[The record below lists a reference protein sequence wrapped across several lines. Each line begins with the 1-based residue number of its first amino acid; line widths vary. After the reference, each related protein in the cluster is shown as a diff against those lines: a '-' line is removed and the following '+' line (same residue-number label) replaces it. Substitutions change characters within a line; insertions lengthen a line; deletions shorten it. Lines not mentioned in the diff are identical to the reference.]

1 MIEVECKQCGSRFKH
16 NHGRIRCPV
25 CGSTQVWIVGGI
37 SNVIGLTLLL
47 AAVLLAVGF
56 VALPPDTFRAE
67 VVALVVA
74 IPLVSLRYWLWRKPG
89 TP

>member
-1 MIEVECKQCGSRFKH
+1 MLECECKQCGTRFNH
-16 NHGRIRCPV
+16 NAGRIRCPS
-25 CGSTQVWIVGGI
+25 CGSTQVWVVGGI

-74 IPLVSLRYWLWRKPG
+74 IPLVSIRYWLWRKPG

>member
-1 MIEVECKQCGSRFKH
+1 MVECECKQCGSRF
-16 NHGRIRCPV
+16 NHSAGRVRCPV

-37 SNVIGLTLLL
+37 SNVIGLTLLA

-56 VALPPDTFRAE
+56 VALPQDTFRAE
-67 VVALVVA
+67 AVALAVA
-74 IPLVSLRYWLWRKPG
+74 IPLVSFRYWLWRKPG